1 MAYNKFRWWT
11 KGKTHNPLK
20 ADAPLLLKIRN
31 GDFDYS
37 YMFGEAKEMR
47 ATSQKVYEQAYKNYG
62 GTDEQNRIQA
72 ALEAS
77 QMKRVKAL
85 KLEFEANR
93 DENMIL
99 YKLRSELTKE
109 FGNNLFEEKK
119 SPKFEIEPLTH
130 RIYDFP
136 CSSKPFEAVYNVKK
150 KLPLFAKSAKS
161 KSQYCAGYYVIKF
174 RKGWVK
180 SYCPKLITLERY
192 PFHGPFK
199 SELEM
204 KTMQTTVN
212 KNETT

>member
-11 KGKTHNPLK
+11 KGKTHNPQK

-31 GDFDYS
+31 GDFDYT

-99 YKLRSELTKE
+99 YKLRSELAKE
-109 FGNNLFEEKK
+109 FGKDLWDKAMER
-119 SPKFEIEPLTH
+119 S
-130 RIYDFP
+130 R
-136 CSSKPFEAVYNVKK
+136 
-150 KLPLFAKSAKS
+150 
-161 KSQYCAGYYVIKF
+161 G
-174 RKGWVK
+174 KG
-180 SYCPKLITLERY
+180 TLEDLY
-192 PFHGPFK
+192 NWYKKQTKTGTTK
-199 SELEM
+199 SEIDIQLKRPNIIGLEYLL
-204 KTMQTTVN
+204 
-212 KNETT
+212 